1 MREWLS
7 GGAPPCQ
14 GGGRGFESRLALL
27 FFTGDESSP
36 VFCVVRPAAHVSNRY
51 KSEIRPVVGRI

>member
-1 MREWLS
+1 MVEHHLAKV
-7 GGAPPCQ
+7 GAAGSSPV
-14 GGGRGFESRLALL
+14 SRF

>member
-1 MREWLS
+1 MVEHHLAKV
-7 GGAPPCQ
+7 GAAGSSPV
-14 GGGRGFESRLALL
+14 SRF

-51 KSEIRPVVGRI
+51 KSEIRPVVGSI